1 MLPTPRPRIVPET
14 GVSRSRRLQAGDV
27 KPFLGHTTSTRP
39 RARSATA
46 AASRAA
52 RSRAAIPAPTSD
64 CWPRSTRCTARC
76 PVRPRTSCAPAPSI
90 SSATVASNG
99 WPPSPTGTCT
109 TCGRRQAINDAA
121 GRYQPDAAGT
131 SRHRRTPPPAALRT
145 TRLDTG
151 RYRASRRSGQQLAG
165 FPPNTNSGRAR
176 PRRRS
181 PVGFRVSWLLWNDLL
196 STLMRSSTPVAPERR
211 APSAISPRVGR
222 RNDERS
228 KGASTTSHAAI
239 R

>member
-1 MLPTPRPRIVPET
+1 MCI
-14 GVSRSRRLQAGDV
+14 GCRSAALSTAV
-27 KPFLGHTTSTRP
+27 GHTLNALSWSPSWKASGFSTRAESRIAGQPEELRAVSVGLRSPACCTSTRP

-46 AASRAA
+46 AAPRAA

-64 CWPRSTRCTARC
+64 CWPRSTRWTARC

-109 TCGRRQAINDAA
+109 TCGRRQATINDAA

-151 RYRASRRSGQQLAG
+151 RYRASRRPGQQLAG

-181 PVGFRVSWLLWNDLL
+181 PVGFRVSWL
-196 STLMRSSTPVAPERR
+196 
-211 APSAISPRVGR
+211 G
-222 RNDERS
+222 
-228 KGASTTSHAAI
+228 
-239 R
+239 